1 MLKNEVK
8 KPSYL
13 VGSRLGSI
21 LGDFLRKL
29 GDFFS
34 KSSGHT
40 ASREQV
46 FVYDYSCF
54 GRLTGDTFFS
64 KTNCLSD
71 NSSLF
76 LQLLLRVRAQ
86 LRVKLVTLF

>member
-40 ASREQV
+40 ESV
-46 FVYDYSCF
+46 VV
-54 GRLTGDTFFS
+54 
-64 KTNCLSD
+64 CLSVC
-71 NSSLF
+71 LF
-76 LQLLLRVRAQ
+76 I
-86 LRVKLVTLF
+86 

>member
-1 MLKNEVK
+1 MGNFGPNNLFGKQRLVTSQGLGQLLEAVWASTRCLMLKNEVK

-21 LGDFLRKL
+21 LGNFLRKL

-40 ASREQV
+40 A
-46 FVYDYSCF
+46 
-54 GRLTGDTFFS
+54 
-64 KTNCLSD
+64 N
-71 NSSLF
+71 
-76 LQLLLRVRAQ
+76 APA
-86 LRVKLVTLF
+86 TL

>member
-40 ASREQV
+40 ALFKFENLTAL
-46 FVYDYSCF
+46 YN
-54 GRLTGDTFFS
+54 GRLSLKESMSSGRGQDLLALFARAGCLQEGDHVS
-64 KTNCLSD
+64 GE
-71 NSSLF
+71 
-76 LQLLLRVRAQ
+76 
-86 LRVKLVTLF
+86 

>member
-8 KPSYL
+8 KPSYF

-21 LGDFLRKL
+21 LGNFLIKL

-40 ASREQV
+40 DVQ
-46 FVYDYSCF
+46 
-54 GRLTGDTFFS
+54 
-64 KTNCLSD
+64 
-71 NSSLF
+71 SLEMEKQYIEDHF
-76 LQLLLRVRAQ
+76 IWPCQ
-86 LRVKLVTLF
+86 

>member
-1 MLKNEVK
+1 MGNFGPNNLFGKQNLVTSQGLGQLLEAVWASTRCLMLKNEVK

-40 ASREQV
+40 GTLIVIE
-46 FVYDYSCF
+46 
-54 GRLTGDTFFS
+54 
-64 KTNCLSD
+64 K
-71 NSSLF
+71 LF
-76 LQLLLRVRAQ
+76 QLLWCSI
-86 LRVKLVTLF
+86 

>member
-40 ASREQV
+40 AVLR
-46 FVYDYSCF
+46 
-54 GRLTGDTFFS
+54 TPT
-64 KTNCLSD
+64 
-71 NSSLF
+71 SSLLEVF
-76 LQLLLRVRAQ
+76 ELLIKNFKLAVVDLALTIQIFSAQ
-86 LRVKLVTLF
+86 LAAT